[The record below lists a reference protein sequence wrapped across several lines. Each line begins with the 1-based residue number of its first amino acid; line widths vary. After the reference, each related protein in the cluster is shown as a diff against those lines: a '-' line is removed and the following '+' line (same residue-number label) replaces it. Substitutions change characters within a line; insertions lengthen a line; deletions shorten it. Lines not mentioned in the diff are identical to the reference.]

1 MIRSEK
7 KDRMGDGAC
16 IDFKLPG
23 NTRMCYLLTSSLAFM
38 SLRQVGEKSVMYFKK
53 NEEPPKMKKMKQI
66 DMSEETVSGC

>member
-7 KDRMGDGAC
+7 KDGMGDGAC

-23 NTRMCYLLTSSLAFM
+23 NTRMFYLLTSSLAFM

-53 NEEPPKMKKMKQI
+53 NEEKVPQKMKKKK
-66 DMSEETVSGC
+66 V